1 MKDIV
6 VICGGTGLSTLLRG
20 LKNIRA
26 FRLTA
31 VVTITDEGG
40 SSGTIREEM
49 HIPPPGDV
57 RNNIVALAEDENLL
71 TQLIRY
77 RFTDTGVFENHSV
90 GNIVLAA
97 LTKILGSFPE
107 AVMKLSDVLAIQGT
121 VYPVSSQIVRLI
133 AVNNLGETLIGEKGI
148 ERNRGK
154 IIYITTNKRFSAIPE
169 VIRALKSARG
179 IVFGPGSLYTSIIPN
194 ILADGVP
201 EAIAANPCRKVY
213 VANIMTQMG
222 ETLGMTLSDHVSEI
236 ERYLGSPLDD
246 LIANSEGIPETL
258 MQRYAEQ
265 GAEPVRID
273 SAAIPRRVS
282 IEKLLKLV
290 VDDRDQLLKVRHD
303 EIKLATIL
311 KRIFS

>member
-6 VICGGTGLSTLLRG
+6 VIGGGTGLSTLLRG
-20 LKNIRA
+20 LKRVRN

-49 HIPPPGDV
+49 NIPPPGDV

-107 AVMKLSDVLAIQGT
+107 AVKKLSDVLAIQGT

-133 AVNNLGETLIGEKGI
+133 AVNDQGKTLIGEKGI
-148 ERNRGK
+148 EQNTGK
-154 IIYITTNKRFSAIPE
+154 IVYITTNKRFPAIPE
-169 VIRALKSARG
+169 VIGALKSAHG
-179 IVFGPGSLYTSIIPN
+179 MIFGPGSLYTSIIPN

-201 EAIAANPCRKVY
+201 EAIASNPCRKIY
-213 VANIMTQMG
+213 IANIMTQMG
-222 ETLGMTLSDHVSEI
+222 ETLSMSLSEHVSEI

-246 LIANSEGIPETL
+246 LVVNSEEIPDTL
-258 MQRYAEQ
+258 MKRYAEQ
-265 GAEPVRID
+265 RAEPVKID
-273 SAAIPRRVS
+273 SAAVHRRLL

-303 EIKLATIL
+303 EIKLAAII

>member
-6 VICGGTGLSTLLRG
+6 VIGGGTGLSTLLRG
-20 LKNIRA
+20 LKRFRN

-49 HIPPPGDV
+49 NIPPPGDV

-77 RFTDTGVFENHSV
+77 RFTDSGVFENHSV

-107 AVMKLSDVLAIQGT
+107 AVKKLSDVLAIQGT

-133 AVNNLGETLIGEKGI
+133 AVNTLGQTLIGERGI
-148 ERNRGK
+148 EANTGK
-154 IIYITTNKRFSAIPE
+154 IIFITTNRRFYAIPE
-169 VIRALKSARG
+169 VVGALKNANG

-213 VANIMTQMG
+213 IANIMTQMG
-222 ETLGMTLSDHVSEI
+222 ETLGMSLSDHVSEI
-236 ERYLGSPLDD
+236 ERYLLSPLDD
-246 LIANSEGIPETL
+246 LVVNSEDIPDTL
-258 MQRYAEQ
+258 MKRYAEQ
-265 GAEPVRID
+265 RAEPVKID
-273 SAAIPRRVS
+273 SSAGNRRVLV
-282 IEKLLKLV
+282 ERLLKLV

-303 EIKLATIL
+303 EVKLASIL